1 MLLKEMI
8 IDDEN
13 NMGVIPSLGI
23 TFQLNDMAKKIIEL
37 IKDGKNKD
45 EIVEIIASES
55 GKDWREVFID
65 VTDFF
70 QKLKIYGLIDENSN

>member
-1 MLLKEMI
+1 MLLKEMVI
-8 IDDEN
+8 DEN
-13 NMGVIPSLGI
+13 NMGFIPSLGI

-37 IKDGKNKD
+37 IKEGKNKD
-45 EIVEIIASES
+45 EIVEILSSET
-55 GKDWREVFID
+55 GTDWREVFID

>member
-8 IDDEN
+8 IDEN
-13 NMGVIPSLGI
+13 NMGFIPSLGI

-37 IKDGKNKD
+37 IKEGKNKD
-45 EIVEIIASES
+45 EIVEILSSET
-55 GKDWREVFID
+55 GTDWREVFID